1 MRTAQSAAPPPLQG
15 YDVNR
20 SPDRTPLSAWLVA
33 LSSAGLAV
41 LAGGARADDAPAAPA
56 STAAPAWEGAL
67 GLMLNHGPTYQGSA
81 DSRTRLVPGFFL
93 RYGRFSATN
102 AGGFVTKRNDDVER
116 GVSAELL
123 RRDDLRVNLSA
134 RFDGGRDAGSDPAL
148 DGLPDVRPTL
158 RLRLAAVKRFAHG
171 WQLTGSVSP
180 DVVGRGG
187 GTVAEAG
194 LGREWRLSP
203 TLRATMG
210 TTTTW
215 ADSRYLRSYFGITP
229 AQSALTNLA
238 VAEQSSGLRDV
249 SASAALYAVFG
260 PHWVGFASLNATH
273 LLGGAARSPLT
284 HRVNTWSAYSGLAWR
299 F

>member
-1 MRTAQSAAPPPLQG
+1 MIR
-15 YDVNR
+15 V
-20 SPDRTPLSAWLVA
+20 PDRPTLSAWLAA
-33 LSSAGLAV
+33 LAAAGLACAV
-41 LAGGARADDAPAAPA
+41 RAEGVVAPEPAAA
-56 STAAPAWEGAL
+56 VVSGPAWEGAL
-67 GLMLNHGPTYQGSA
+67 GLMLNHGPNYQGAA

-148 DGLPDVRPTL
+148 NGLPDVRPTV
-158 RLRLAAVKRFAHG
+158 RLRLAAVKRFPLG
-171 WQLTGSVSP
+171 WQLSGAFSP

-187 GTVAEAG
+187 GKVAEVG
-194 LGREWRLSP
+194 LGREWMLSP
-203 TLRATMG
+203 SLRATMG

-229 AQSALTNLA
+229 AQSALTNLP
-238 VAEQSSGLRDV
+238 VAEPGSGLRDA
-249 SASAALYAVFG
+249 SASAGLYAVLG
-260 PHWVGFASLNATH
+260 PHWVGFASLSATH